1 MRRKN
6 IRLIVCI
13 LTAGLMLGA
22 VASCFGGGEEEEPT
36 PDIQKTIE
44 AAVDAARPTDTPTPE
59 PTNTPE
65 PTEPPTPN
73 IPLTVAAAIAA
84 ANPATPVPPTAAPEP
99 TAVPTVAPT
108 ETPVPTNTPVPTLTP
123 TPTPPP
129 EQSSGPP
136 CIIVGEVRIG
146 GSVPPAGT
154 TVFARSQTD
163 SNIVVE
169 GQTNADGNYVLAITY
184 FDMVFDLYVR
194 GDDSGQDT
202 PVTSRGC
209 RVIKNLRIG

>member
-6 IRLIVCI
+6 IPLIVCI

-44 AAVDAARPTDTPTPE
+44 AAVEAARPTDTPTPE

-73 IPLTVAAAIAA
+73 IAATVAAAIAA
-84 ANPATPVPPTAAPEP
+84 ASPPTAVPPTVAPEP
-99 TAVPTVAPT
+99 TAVPTAAPT
-108 ETPVPTNTPVPTLTP
+108 DTPVPTNTPVPTLTP
-123 TPTPPP
+123 TPSA

-136 CIIVGEVRIG
+136 CIIAGTVRIG
-146 GSVPPAGT
+146 GSIPPAGT
-154 TVFARSQTD
+154 AVFARSQTD
-163 SNIVVE
+163 SNIVVA
-169 GQTNADGNYVLAITY
+169 GQTNANGRYVLTITY

-194 GDDSGQDT
+194 GNDSGQDT
-202 PVTSRGC
+202 PITSRGC
-209 RVIKNLRIG
+209 REIKNLRIGG

>member
-22 VASCFGGGEEEEPT
+22 VASCFGGDEEAEPT
-36 PDIQKTIE
+36 PDIQATID
-44 AAVDAARPTDTPTPE
+44 AAVAAAKPTDTPTPE
-59 PTNTPE
+59 PTPTVA
-65 PTEPPTPN
+65 PTEVPTPD
-73 IPLTVAAAIAA
+73 IAQTVAAAIAA
-84 ANPATPVPPTAAPEP
+84 VSPPTAVPPTAAPEP
-99 TAVPTVAPT
+99 TAVPTAAPT
-108 ETPVPTNTPVPTLTP
+108 DTPVPTSTPVPTP
-123 TPTPPP
+123 TPTLLP

-136 CIIVGEVRIG
+136 CIIAGEVTIG
-146 GSVPPAGT
+146 NSIPPAGT
-154 TVFARSQTD
+154 AVFARSQTD
-163 SNIVVE
+163 NTVVE
-169 GQTNADGNYVLAITY
+169 TETDADGRYVLTITH

-194 GDDSGQDT
+194 GNDSRQDT